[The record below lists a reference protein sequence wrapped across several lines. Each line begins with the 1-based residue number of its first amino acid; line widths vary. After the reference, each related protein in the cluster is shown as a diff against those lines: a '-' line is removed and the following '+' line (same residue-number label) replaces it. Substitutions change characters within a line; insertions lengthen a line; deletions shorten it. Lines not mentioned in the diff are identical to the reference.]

1 VDTLREFVNAVA
13 RIMAI
18 LGGLV
23 LTALVILT
31 CVSVLGRG
39 LNTLGHSDL
48 LETSLP
54 GFATWLIGTGVGPV
68 SGDFELVQAG
78 MAFTIFAFLPICQF
92 KNEHATVD
100 IFTNALPQVANRW
113 LAVFWEIMLSLVII
127 IIGWRLFE
135 GLAVKID
142 NGQTTFLLQFPVW
155 WAYAAS
161 FAAAV
166 VAGLVGV
173 YCAIGRL
180 MDATSGTQLMTDGAE
195 TGQ

>member
-1 VDTLREFVNAVA
+1 M
-13 RIMAI
+13 MAI
-18 LGGLV
+18 LGGIV
-23 LTALVILT
+23 LTALVIIT
-31 CVSVLGRG
+31 CISVLGRG
-39 LNTLGHSDL
+39 LNTFGHSDL

-54 GFATWLIGTGVGPV
+54 GLAAWLIGTGVGPV

-92 KNEHATVD
+92 KSEHATVD
-100 IFTNALPQVANRW
+100 IFTKALPQGANRW
-113 LAVFWEIMLSLVII
+113 LTVFWEILLSLVII
-127 IIGWRLFE
+127 LIGWRLYE
-135 GLAVKID
+135 GLVVKID

-166 VAGLVGV
+166 VAGIVGI

-180 MDATSGTQLMTDGAE
+180 MDVTSGTQMMQGPKE

>member
-1 VDTLREFVNAVA
+1 
-13 RIMAI
+13 
-18 LGGLV
+18 
-23 LTALVILT
+23 
-31 CVSVLGRG
+31 
-39 LNTLGHSDL
+39 
-48 LETSLP
+48 
-54 GFATWLIGTGVGPV
+54 
-68 SGDFELVQAG
+68 
-78 MAFTIFAFLPICQF
+78 
-92 KNEHATVD
+92 
-100 IFTNALPQVANRW
+100 
-113 LAVFWEIMLSLVII
+113 LVII